1 MSRSRGRPPSPAFG
15 YTDGV
20 RLAAA
25 ALWFDA
31 PRIRESVVVAHAD
44 VGMPGRGARAI
55 ATPGTLAVLA
65 ALAGRRPPPL
75 EHALA
80 VPYRQPFALGAL
92 RLELVPSGRLRGA
105 AACLVEV
112 DGRRLLYAGVVS
124 STPGPLAEPL
134 EVRTAE
140 AVANDGCFADPR
152 RAFPPRD
159 SVEADL
165 VDFARHAIAAGG
177 TPVVL
182 ATPLSVAPDLAAILA
197 ASGLALRGHPR
208 VGLACAA
215 LRGAGAPVP
224 EVARYTGRVRAGEVL
239 LWPEDAPLDR
249 TRPRLRAPRV
259 AWVSPWAAVPGLR
272 PPPADRRFAL
282 ATEPDYR
289 RLREVVAAT
298 RAREVYLVRGRAAT
312 VEALRA
318 EGLRVEPLGPPRQM
332 ELFTT

>member
-1 MSRSRGRPPSPAFG
+1 MTRSRTRSPTPAFG
-15 YTDGV
+15 YVDGV
-20 RLAAA
+20 RLTAA

-31 PRIRESVVVAHAD
+31 PRVRESVVVSHAD
-44 VGMPGRGARAI
+44 LGMPGRGARAI

-80 VPYRQPFALGAL
+80 VPYGQPFALGAL

-105 AACLVEV
+105 AACLVEE

-124 STPGPLAEPL
+124 PTPGPLAEPL

-140 AVANDGCFADPR
+140 AVAIDGCFADPR

-165 VDFARHAIAAGG
+165 VDFARLAVAAGD

-182 ATPLSVAPDLAAILA
+182 ASALSVAPDLAAVLA
-197 ASGLALRGHPR
+197 TAGLHLRAHPR
-208 VGLACAA
+208 VLLACLA

-224 EVARYTGRVRAGEVL
+224 GVARYAGRVRAGEVL

-249 TRPRLRAPRV
+249 ARPRLRAPRV
-259 AWVSPWAAVPGLR
+259 AWVSPWAAVPGVR
-272 PPPADRRFAL
+272 PPASDRRFAL

-289 RLREVVAAT
+289 RLREYLAAA
-298 RAREVYLVRGRAAT
+298 RAREVYLVRGRSAA

-318 EGLRVEPLGPPRQM
+318 DGLRVVALGPPRQM
-332 ELFTT
+332 ELF